1 MIGPSYLYF
10 QSHIKLGNTMS
21 IDIVVTSA
29 PAPEVVAKI
38 SNDLDLFNV
47 AATEIADRKPLGVL
61 AVDSN
66 TGAVLGGIT
75 GRTSLG
81 LLFIDLFFL
90 PDECRG
96 NGLGTRLLAA
106 AEDEA
111 RRRGCRAGVLYTISF
126 QAPGFYTRNGW
137 KVFGEIPCDPPGT
150 SRVFLSKDLTV

>member
-1 MIGPSYLYF
+1 MIGPSHLYF
-10 QSHIKLGNTMS
+10 QRHVKLGNTVS
-21 IDIVVTSA
+21 IDIVVTAS

-47 AATEIADRKPLGVL
+47 AATDIADRMPLGVL
-61 AVDSN
+61 VVDSN

-90 PDECRG
+90 PDELRG
-96 NGLGTRLLAA
+96 SGLGSRLLAA

-111 RRRGCRAGVLYTISF
+111 RRRGCKAGVLYTISF

-150 SRVFLSKDLTV
+150 SRVFLSKDLAT

>member
-1 MIGPSYLYF
+1 
-10 QSHIKLGNTMS
+10 MS

-29 PAPEVVAKI
+29 PAPEAVAKI
-38 SNDLDLFNV
+38 SSDLDLFNV
-47 AATEIADRKPLGVL
+47 AATGIADRMPLGVHV
-61 AVDSN
+61 VDSN

-90 PDECRG
+90 PEQCRG

-111 RRRGCRAGVLYTISF
+111 RRRGCKAGVLYTISF

-150 SRVFLSKDLTV
+150 SRVFLSKDFAA

>member
-1 MIGPSYLYF
+1 MIVLRRIYF
-10 QSHIKLGNTMS
+10 QRHAKLGNTVS

-29 PAPEVVAKI
+29 PPSEVVAKI

-47 AATEIADRKPLGVL
+47 AATNIADRIPLGVL
-61 AVDSN
+61 VVDSN

-90 PDECRG
+90 PDELRG
-96 NGLGTRLLAA
+96 SGLGTRLLAA

-111 RRRGCRAGVLYTISF
+111 RRRGCRAAVLYTISF
-126 QAPGFYTRNGW
+126 QAPGFYIRNGW
-137 KVFGEIPCDPPGT
+137 KIFGEIPCDPPGT
-150 SRVFLSKDLTV
+150 SRVFLSKDLAT